1 VDPVDPTDPTDPG
14 EPPSPRPHLRTLTLL
29 VGRVT
34 TIKLAY
40 WAALTVWELVAPRG
54 LAVAFAA
61 VASIVAVGWAIRAA
75 RGIDRRFGGI
85 ARSTATVATA
95 FATASV
101 VAAPASLPLLLI
113 ERVRSVEGC
122 AAQLTCHGEAIWLWV
137 AAFLIGFVVI
147 PAAFALALRPDAERD
162 PARTV

>member
-1 VDPVDPTDPTDPG
+1 MVDHIPLDPREVAT
-14 EPPSPRPHLRTLTLL
+14 PRPHLRTLTLL

-40 WAALTVWELVAPRG
+40 WTVLTVWELAAPRG
-54 LAVAFAA
+54 LASA
-61 VASIVAVGWAIRAA
+61 VATVASVVAVAWAIRAA
-75 RGIDRRFGGI
+75 RSIDLRSGGI

-113 ERVRSVEGC
+113 ERIRSVEGC
-122 AAQLTCHGEAIWLWV
+122 PAQVTCHGETIWLWV
-137 AAFLIGFVVI
+137 ATFLIGFILI
-147 PAAFALALRPDAERD
+147 PAVFALALRPDAR
-162 PARTV
+162 